1 MANRHEG
8 FNDHDRRRAAAIVK
22 LSAKIGV
29 ALCKSDFRPLSES
42 AWVRLQTMRLELDA
56 LRAEAGL

>member
-1 MANRHEG
+1 MAHNRVAI
-8 FNDHDRRRAAAIVK
+8 NDHSCRQAAIVR
-22 LSAKIGV
+22 LAAKIGV